1 VTDSPVTA
9 STVTDSTVTAS
20 TGSDSSMADRPA
32 RAGGLDISPVDDGYV
47 VYDPVTDLVH
57 HLNQTAA
64 MVLELCTG
72 QATVAAIS
80 AFLAGVFPAAEAV
93 PDAVLSCVAQL
104 RDLGVLQPAA
114 RTGAR

>member
-1 VTDSPVTA
+1 VTDSTVTG
-9 STVTDSTVTAS
+9 STVTDSTV
-20 TGSDSSMADRPA
+20 ADRPA
-32 RAGGLDISPVDDGYV
+32 RAGGLDISQVDDGYV
-47 VYDPVTDLVH
+47 VYDPATDLVH

-72 QATVAAIS
+72 QDSVAEIS

-104 RDLGVLQPAA
+104 RDLGVLRPAA
-114 RTGAR
+114 GTGAR